1 MSTNTLS
8 TPNLSTKKKAASLW
22 LKNPL
27 VTYDPVDGAV
37 NDGGVVVRGSSI
49 VERVPAGATPT
60 HSVDRVIDASNL
72 VLLPGLINTHHHFY
86 QTLTR
91 AHRAALNK
99 PLFPWLQ
106 ALYPVWSGLTEAM
119 IDVSTRLAS
128 AELLLSGCTTAV
140 DHHYVFPTGLEQAI
154 DVQAKAMAAMGL
166 RAVLT
171 RGSMSLGE
179 SSGGLP
185 PDAVVQTNDTILSDS
200 TRLIDRWH
208 SADPN
213 SMCQIVLAPC
223 SPFSVTTDLMRDT
236 AALALD
242 RDVLLHTHLAETADE
257 NEFCLEQFGMRPV
270 DYIEDCGWLNERAW
284 FAHGI
289 HFDAAEIVRLGAAG
303 CGVTHC
309 PSSNMVLASGICPVH
324 ELEEAGV
331 RVGLGVDGSA
341 SNDGSNMI
349 QEARQALLLQRLHTQ
364 QRQAKSAAPS
374 DVVASADVVRHEDA
388 LRWATLGGAQL
399 LHRAELGRIAVGAA
413 ADLSLFALDEVRFSG
428 SEDPLAA
435 LLLCGAHKAEHV
447 VVNGEVRVEHGELA
461 GIDLPEL
468 VAAHGREAKTLWA

>member
-1 MSTNTLS
+1 MNEASTH
-8 TPNLSTKKKAASLW
+8 TPNHTASDVSAVW
-22 LKNPL
+22 IKNPL
-27 VTYDPVDGAV
+27 VTFDPVNGAV
-37 NDGGVVVRGSSI
+37 TDGGVVVQGKTI
-49 VERVPAGATPT
+49 VERVPTGEQPT
-60 HSVDRVIDASNL
+60 SSFNSTIDASRL

-106 ALYPVWSGLTEAM
+106 ALYPVWSGLSEAM
-119 IDVSTRLAS
+119 VDVSTRLAG

-140 DHHYVFPTGLEQAI
+140 DHHYVFPQGLEQAI
-154 DVQAKAMAAMGL
+154 DVQARAMASLGL

-179 SSGGLP
+179 SAGGLP
-185 PDAVVQTNDTILSDS
+185 PDKVVQDNDTILADS
-200 TRLIDRWH
+200 ERLIDRWH
-208 SADPN
+208 STEPN

-223 SPFSVTTDLMRDT
+223 SPFSVNTQLMRDT
-236 AALALD
+236 AELAAK

-257 NEFCLEQFGMRPV
+257 NEFCLQQFGMRPV
-270 DYIEDCGWLNERAW
+270 DYMEHCGWLNERAW

-289 HFDAAEIVRLGAAG
+289 HFSAQEIERLGRAG

-309 PSSNMVLASGICPVH
+309 PTSNMVLASGICPIR
-324 ELEEAGV
+324 ELEDAGV

-364 QRQAKSAAPS
+364 QRQAAAQGES
-374 DVVASADVVRHEDA
+374 DVVDSAEVVRHQDA

-399 LHRAELGRIAVGAA
+399 VRRDELGRIAVGAA
-413 ADLSLFALDEVRFSG
+413 ADLSLFGLDEVRFSG

-435 LLLCGAHKAEHV
+435 LLLCGAHQARHV
-447 VVNGEVRVEHGELA
+447 MVNGELRVRDGELVDVDLPALVQEHGKLARELW
-461 GIDLPEL
+461 L
-468 VAAHGREAKTLWA
+468 

>member
-1 MSTNTLS
+1 MSAQDPRSSARSS
-8 TPNLSTKKKAASLW
+8 TW
-22 LKNPL
+22 VKNPL
-27 VTYDPVDGAV
+27 ATYDPIDGAAS
-37 NDGGVVVRGSSI
+37 DGGVVVRGTTI
-49 VERVPAGATPT
+49 VERVAAGAEPAQQ
-60 HSVDRVIDASNL
+60 VERVIDAAQL

-106 ALYPVWSGLTEAM
+106 ALYPVWSGLTESM
-119 IDVSTRLAS
+119 VDISTRLAG

-154 DVQAKAMAAMGL
+154 DVQAEAMAAMGL

-171 RGSMSLGE
+171 RGSMSLDA

-185 PDAVVQTNDTILSDS
+185 PDKVVQDNDTILDDS
-200 TRLIDRWH
+200 ARLIDRWH
-208 SADPN
+208 SAEAN

-223 SPFSVTTDLMRDT
+223 SPFSVTTELMRET
-236 AALALD
+236 AALAAQ

-270 DYIEDCGWLNERAW
+270 DYIEDCGWLSERAW

-289 HFDAAEIVRLGAAG
+289 HFNAAEIARLGAAG

-309 PSSNMVLASGICPVH
+309 PTSNMVLASGICPIH
-324 ELEEAGV
+324 ELEAAGV

-364 QRQAKSAAPS
+364 QRQANSQADS
-374 DVVASADVVRHEDA
+374 DVVNSVDVVRHEDA

-399 LHRAELGRIAVGAA
+399 VRRSELGRIAVGAA
-413 ADLSLFALDEVRFSG
+413 ADLSLFALDELRFSG

-435 LLLCGAHKAEHV
+435 LLLCGAHRAEHV
-447 VVNGEVRVEHGELA
+447 LVNGEVRVQNGELVDVDLPTLVEQHGEQA
-461 GIDLPEL
+461 
-468 VAAHGREAKTLWA
+468 RTLWR

>member
-1 MSTNTLS
+1 VS
-8 TPNLSTKKKAASLW
+8 TPTPATSIW

-27 VTYDPVDGAV
+27 VTYDPIDGAV
-37 NDGGVVVRGSSI
+37 SDGGVVVRGANI
-49 VERVPAGATPT
+49 VERVAGGAEPT
-60 HSVDRVIDASNL
+60 QAVDRVIDASQL
-72 VLLPGLINTHHHFY
+72 VLVPGLINTHHHFY

-91 AHRAALNK
+91 AYRAALNK

-106 ALYPVWSGLTEAM
+106 ALYPVWSGLTETM
-119 IDVSTRLAS
+119 IDVATRLAG

-140 DHHYVFPTGLEQAI
+140 DHHYVFPTGLHQAI
-154 DVQAKAMAAMGL
+154 DVQAEAMAAIGL

-185 PDAVVQTNDTILSDS
+185 PDKVVQDNATILTDS
-200 TRLIDRWH
+200 ARLIDRWH
-208 SADPN
+208 SAQAN

-223 SPFSVTTDLMRDT
+223 SPFSVTTELMRDT
-236 AALALD
+236 AALAAE

-257 NEFCLEQFGMRPV
+257 NQFCLQRFGMRPV

-289 HFDAAEIVRLGAAG
+289 HFNAAEIARLGAAG

-309 PSSNMVLASGICPVH
+309 PSSNMVLASGICPIH
-324 ELEEAGV
+324 ELEAAGV

-349 QEARQALLLQRLHTQ
+349 QETRQALLLQRLHTQ
-364 QRQAKSAAPS
+364 QRQARSQTASA
-374 DVVASADVVRHEDA
+374 VVDSADVVRHEDA
-388 LRWATLGGAQL
+388 LRWATLGGAEL
-399 LHRAELGRIAVGAA
+399 VRRSELGRVAVGAA

-447 VVNGEVRVEHGELA
+447 LVNGELRVENGELL
-461 GIDLPEL
+461 GVDLPAL
-468 VAAHGREAKTLWA
+468 VEAHGKQAKTLWS

>member
-1 MSTNTLS
+1 MSTPTTS
-8 TPNLSTKKKAASLW
+8 ATPPNALETDGIW
-22 LKNPL
+22 VKNPL
-27 VTYDPVDGAV
+27 VTFDPVAGTTT
-37 NDGGVVVRGSSI
+37 DGGVVVQGQTI
-49 VERVPAGATPT
+49 VERVAAGATPT
-60 HSVDRVIDASNL
+60 SRYAQTLDASRL

-91 AHRAALNK
+91 AHRSALNK

-106 ALYPVWSGLTEAM
+106 ALYPVWSGLSESM
-119 IDVSTRLAS
+119 VDVSTRLAG

-140 DHHYVFPTGLEQAI
+140 DHHYVFPQGLEQAI
-154 DVQAKAMAAMGL
+154 DVQADAMASLGL

-179 SSGGLP
+179 SAGGLP
-185 PDAVVQTNDTILSDS
+185 PDSVVQDNDTILADS
-200 TRLIDRWH
+200 ARLIDRWH
-208 SADPN
+208 SSAAN

-223 SPFSVTTDLMRDT
+223 SPFSVTTQLMRDT
-236 AALALD
+236 AELAAQ

-257 NEFCLEQFGMRPV
+257 NEFCLQQFGMRPV
-270 DYIEDCGWLNERAW
+270 DYMEHCGWLNERAW

-289 HFDAAEIVRLGAAG
+289 HFNAAEIERLGAAG
-303 CGVTHC
+303 CGVSHC
-309 PSSNMVLASGICPVH
+309 PTSNMLLASGICPIH
-324 ELEEAGV
+324 ELEAAGV

-364 QRQAKSAAPS
+364 QRQAAALDES
-374 DVVASADVVRHEDA
+374 DVVDSAEVVRHEDA

-399 LHRAELGRIAVGAA
+399 IQRADLGRIAVGAA
-413 ADLSLFALDEVRFSG
+413 ADLSLFGLDEVRFSG

-447 VVNGEVRVEHGELA
+447 MVNGKLRVSHGELVD
-461 GIDLPEL
+461 IDLGAL
-468 VAAHGREAKTLWA
+468 VHEHSQQARILWA